1 MLLKA
6 ANDLSSAILA
16 GSLLQALIVLGKIST
31 TTLAVSLQKALPNS
45 LPEELLPTSSSS
57 RVIPLLVHVASRSA
71 SSLYQEN
78 VTATS

>member
-1 MLLKA
+1 VLLKA